1 MLSSLPRHDWIL
13 SKHILLVCVYVG
25 FAVLIPADTLSD
37 LCYFSS
43 ITPHQGKENY
53 PVKEQTLPCSL
64 LQVHAFRKRIE
75 SSLHSFDAAHTD
87 DQIWDRSKRWTECV
101 LSPLLSRITL
111 SCLALPFISKRCPS
125 FSTAAFNHPLPCF
138 LSPSSPPLFAS
149 RQRMQDELMQYTAS
163 PKGSWDFYCKDLI
176 DWCLRQNSTSPLT
189 VSLARELCASV
200 FSFTHIGRLT
210 LHSVKLCLRE
220 SLLTGGN

>member
-1 MLSSLPRHDWIL
+1 MNRVRTFTIAFSHYFKLHSPLFQSAALPSPLPLSTILPPVFYPPRH
-13 SKHILLVCVYVG
+13 
-25 FAVLIPADTLSD
+25 P
-37 LCYFSS
+37 
-43 ITPHQGKENY
+43 P
-53 PVKEQTLPCSL
+53 PP
-64 LQVHAFRKRIE
+64 
-75 SSLHSFDAAHTD
+75 
-87 DQIWDRSKRWTECV
+87 
-101 LSPLLSRITL
+101 
-111 SCLALPFISKRCPS
+111 
-125 FSTAAFNHPLPCF
+125 
-138 LSPSSPPLFAS
+138 PPLFAS

>member
-1 MLSSLPRHDWIL
+1 MNRARTFTIAFSHYFKLSSTPL
-13 SKHILLVCVYVG
+13 
-25 FAVLIPADTLSD
+25 
-37 LCYFSS
+37 YF
-43 ITPHQGKENY
+43 K
-53 PVKEQTLPCSL
+53 
-64 LQVHAFRKRIE
+64 
-75 SSLHSFDAAHTD
+75 
-87 DQIWDRSKRWTECV
+87 
-101 LSPLLSRITL
+101 
-111 SCLALPFISKRCPS
+111 ALPFLLRC
-125 FSTAAFNHPLPCF
+125 CF
-138 LSPSSPPLFAS
+138 QPSSPLFSIPLVTPLFAS